1 MRTFITLLIALL
13 LSSHLSQ
20 AQGKIISVI
29 GSSTAAGSG
38 ASTDDSSWV
47 NRLKNYYQAQGV
59 LSNVFNLALSGT
71 TTYDG
76 MPTGFVPPPNRPS
89 PDPTRNVTRA
99 LSFNPDVVLVCYP
112 SNDLVLGYTMQEFMS
127 NLRTIYNTVVA
138 AGKICYI
145 TSSQPRDALPLAG
158 RQQLKTANDSILAA
172 FPIFSVDFWTP
183 LADPVTL
190 GINPLYSIPG
200 DGIHVNDAGHRV
212 LFEAVKAKN
221 ILAGNP
227 LPLKLMDFFA
237 GLSGQTVLVR
247 WTTTDETGSA
257 RFIIQR
263 SGDGSTFEDAGQ
275 VEATGRGQ
283 ETDYSWTDQ
292 TPLPGKSYY
301 RLKILED
308 GSTYYSRI
316 AAILSNGQGLDIV
329 KLYTPDGQSGLIME
343 VSMKK
348 PQQLTISVINATG
361 VKVRK
366 LSATGISPSSTISV
380 SLSGMAAGQY
390 FVQVATADGKTAVRG
405 FIKF

>member
-1 MRTFITLLIALL
+1 
-13 LSSHLSQ
+13 
-20 AQGKIISVI
+20 
-29 GSSTAAGSG
+29 
-38 ASTDDSSWV
+38 
-47 NRLKNYYQAQGV
+47 
-59 LSNVFNLALSGT
+59 
-71 TTYDG
+71 
-76 MPTGFVPPPNRPS
+76 
-89 PDPTRNVTRA
+89 
-99 LSFNPDVVLVCYP
+99 
-112 SNDLVLGYTMQEFMS
+112 MQEFMS